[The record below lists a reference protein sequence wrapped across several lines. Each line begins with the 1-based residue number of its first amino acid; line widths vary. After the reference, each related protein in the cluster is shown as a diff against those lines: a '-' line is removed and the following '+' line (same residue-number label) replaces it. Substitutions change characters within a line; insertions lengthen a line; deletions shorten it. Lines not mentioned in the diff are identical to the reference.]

1 MTEYENNNMNDV
13 SGGDKESAAAQ
24 NTEEIRAE
32 QTGSADTAAAAAN
45 ADNTDTGMNTGAAA
59 NAADTSAGTGPAVNT
74 GANTGA
80 YAGGTNPYSY
90 RSGYYRNPNPHQ
102 DAPVQRTSYTG
113 PQYASGAASSSNPG
127 GRYTGYQTA
136 GYTNQTGT
144 ENGYNYVNYYP
155 NNNQAAVQTG
165 KEKKKGSRKGLKIA
179 ACIAAVAVLVSASF
193 AGGYF
198 MNRGNNSSDGG
209 QNIVTPGG
217 QSSSE
222 KENGSG
228 EETIQKEDSAANG
241 TTPSWLELAARSDSI
256 TIPEIVSKMTPSVVG
271 ISATF
276 VVQTQNDYSGFGGFG
291 GYFGFGNGGTQ
302 TQEAVGTGTGV
313 IMSEDGYIITN
324 AHVIYDSTSGYGAAT
339 SVEVQLSDQE
349 TVYPAEIVAYDVES
363 DLAVLKV
370 DQAGLTPAEFGNS
383 DECQVGELVVAI
395 GNPLG
400 LELQNTVTCGII
412 SAMNREITINDK
424 EMTLIQTDTAINSG
438 NSGGPLIN
446 SAGQVIGINS
456 AKMSSSYS
464 SSSATIEGIG
474 FAIPITEAKEIV
486 DDLITYGYVT
496 GRPQLGITCQDVSEA
511 VSQAYNIPVGA
522 YVISVTEGGAA
533 DQAGIQIQDV
543 IIAVDGQTITS
554 TEELND
560 YKNEH
565 DAGDQ
570 VILTIVRAGQQIDVP
585 VTLQEAVVTAK

>member
-1 MTEYENNNMNDV
+1 MAEYENNNMSDIT
-13 SGGDKESAAAQ
+13 GAG
-24 NTEEIRAE
+24 
-32 QTGSADTAAAAAN
+32 TGSAAPQNTGSTSTAA
-45 ADNTDTGMNTGAAA
+45 GA
-59 NAADTSAGTGPAVNT
+59 
-74 GANTGA
+74 GANSNPA
-80 YAGGTNPYSY
+80 AGSSANPNPAAGSSANPYHTDY
-90 RSGYYRNPNPHQ
+90 RSGYYRNANPHQ
-102 DAPVQRTSYTG
+102 DEPIRRNPY
-113 PQYASGAASSSNPG
+113 SNPSNSSAG
-127 GRYTGYQTA
+127 ANRTAGYQNTS
-136 GYTNQTGT
+136 YTNQTGT
-144 ENGYNYVNYYP
+144 KNGYNYVNYYP
-155 NNNQAAVQTG
+155 NTNQQAAAQPK
-165 KEKKKGSRKGLKIA
+165 KEKKKGSHKGLKIF
-179 ACIAAVAVLVSASF
+179 ACVTALVLVVGGSF

-198 MNRGNNSSDGG
+198 LNRGNNSDDNNVIAAPDQETSESAENNHAEESS
-209 QNIVTPGG
+209 QNEVT
-217 QSSSE
+217 
-222 KENGSG
+222 
-228 EETIQKEDSAANG
+228 AVNG
-241 TTPSWLELAARSDSI
+241 TTPSWLELAARSDAIS
-256 TIPEIVSKMTPSVVG
+256 IPEIVSKLTPSVVG
-271 ISATF
+271 IQATF
-276 VVQTQNDYSGFGGFG
+276 VVQTQNDYSGFGGFGGFG

-339 SVEVQLSDQE
+339 SVEVQMSDQE
-349 TVYPAEIVAYDVES
+349 TVYPATVVAYDVES
-363 DLAVLKV
+363 DLAVIKV
-370 DQAGLTPAEFGNS
+370 DQTGLVPAEFGNS

-464 SSSATIEGIG
+464 STSATIEGIG

-486 DDLITYGYVT
+486 DDLVTYGYVT

-511 VSQAYNIPVGA
+511 VSQAYNIPVGS
-522 YVISVTEGGAA
+522 YIISITEGGAA
-533 DQAGIQIQDV
+533 DKAGLQIQDV
-543 IIAVDGQTITS
+543 IIAIDGQTITS
-554 TEELND
+554 TEELNN

-570 VILTIVRAGQQIDVP
+570 VVLTIVRAGQQLDVT
-585 VTLQEAVVTAK
+585 VTLEEAVATAE

>member
-1 MTEYENNNMNDV
+1 MAEFENNNTGSNV
-13 SGGDKESAAAQ
+13 ENTAAQ
-24 NTEEIRAE
+24 NTDNANN
-32 QTGSADTAAAAAN
+32 AASV
-45 ADNTDTGMNTGAAA
+45 NTNTSTNTNTG
-59 NAADTSAGTGPAVNT
+59 TG
-74 GANTGA
+74 
-80 YAGGTNPYSY
+80 NPYNDY
-90 RSGYYRNPNPHQ
+90 RSGYYRNTTPHQ
-102 DAPVQRTSYTG
+102 DEPIRRTTYTNPSTGANAGSAYTG
-113 PQYASGAASSSNPG
+113 NAAGNTN
-127 GRYTGYQTA
+127 RYTGYQNT

-155 NNNQAAVQTG
+155 NNNQTSAQPK
-165 KEKKKGSRKGLKIA
+165 KEKKKGSKKVLKVV
-179 ACIAAVAVLVSASF
+179 ACVTALALVIGASF

-198 MNRGNNSSDGG
+198 MNRGNNNSDG
-209 QNIVTPGG
+209 NNSMVTPN
-217 QSSSE
+217 QNSE
-222 KENGSG
+222 EENTNSVNTQKENN
-228 EETIQKEDSAANG
+228 AAAQNG
-241 TTPSWLELAARSDSI
+241 TAPSWLELAAREDSI
-256 TIPEIVSKMTPSVVG
+256 TIPEIVQKITPSVVG
-271 ISATF
+271 IQATF
-276 VVQTQNDYSGFGGFG
+276 MVQTQSNGFSGFGGFG
-291 GYFGFGNGGTQ
+291 YFGWGDGGTQ
-302 TQEAVGTGTGV
+302 TQEAIGTGTGV
-313 IMSEDGYIITN
+313 IMSQDGYIITN
-324 AHVIYDSTSGYGAAT
+324 AHVIYDSTSGYGAAK

-370 DQAGLTPAEFGNS
+370 EQTGLTPAEFGNS
-383 DECQVGELVVAI
+383 DDCMVGELVVAI

-511 VSQAYNIPVGA
+511 VSQAYNIPVGS
-522 YVISVTEGGAA
+522 YIISITEGGAA
-533 DQAGIQIQDV
+533 DKAGLQIQDV
-543 IIAVDGQTITS
+543 IIAIDGQTITS

-565 DAGDQ
+565 DAGEE
-570 VILTIVRAGQQIDVP
+570 VVLTIVRAGQQME
-585 VTLQEAVVTAK
+585 VTVILEEAVATVDPQ